1 MADVA
6 VYRPPQTAEEALAV
20 MRKTR
25 GNHTSIAH
33 EIERAEA
40 LEARLAEPEES
51 AEPDESAEPTL
62 EELRARVEAAIL
74 GSAPPPPAALP
85 SPQEFL
91 QHLDRLDRAMRQRG
105 GFSAPSDDGVTRF
118 RDGGTL
124 TCVPITVFSDG
135 VLLFRGPFRPWSD
148 AEALVRDVAA
158 GYCPLELRQRYPD
171 GVSFEIMDCA
181 DRTHAQGAADA
192 AARGVV
198 GIDDVKRGAT
208 MLAPPPPQRL
218 LERLPEAV
226 VRDGRLVPVRA
237 EVAELLGRST
247 DDGPAVD
254 ADAVRAARLRRFE
267 EG

>member
-1 MADVA
+1 MKSRVRSRLVSPNQMAAD
-6 VYRPPQTAEEALAV
+6 R
-20 MRKTR
+20 R
-25 GNHTSIAH
+25 GWRAGRAH
-33 EIERAEA
+33 
-40 LEARLAEPEES
+40 
-51 AEPDESAEPTL
+51 L
-62 EELRARVEAAIL
+62 EELRARVEAALL
-74 GSAPPPPAALP
+74 GSAPPPIAALP

-135 VLLFRGPFRPWSD
+135 VLLFRGPFRPWSE

-158 GYCPLELRQRYPD
+158 GYCPLELRQRHPD
-171 GVSFEIMDCA
+171 GVSFQIMDCA

-208 MLAPPPPQRL
+208 MLAPQPLQRL
-218 LERLPEAV
+218 LEQLPEAV
-226 VRDGRLVPVRA
+226 VRDGRVPVRA
-237 EVAELLGRST
+237 EVAELLARATDGLRST
-247 DDGPAVD
+247 PTRCAP
-254 ADAVRAARLRRFE
+254 RASGGE